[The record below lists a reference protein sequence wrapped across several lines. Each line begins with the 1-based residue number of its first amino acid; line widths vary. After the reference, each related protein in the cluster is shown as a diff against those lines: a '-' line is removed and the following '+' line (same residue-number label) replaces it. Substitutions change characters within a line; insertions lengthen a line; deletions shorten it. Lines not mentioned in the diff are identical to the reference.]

1 MKLISLLIQNFKGI
15 EEFTFT
21 PNGESLTVY
30 GNNGTGKTTL
40 PDAFCWLLFGKDSAG
55 KAAFEL
61 KPLTKGG
68 EPIHNLETV
77 VEAVL
82 IANDKEIKLK
92 KQFSEV
98 WKTKRGEAESKF
110 SGHTVDHFVNGVPVS
125 EREYKIAIEGLCPTE
140 IMFKLLTNPGYFNE
154 QMKWQDRRKVL
165 FDVEGE
171 MTDQDVI
178 DADPELG
185 PLNAIMEKHTL
196 EEYKRILVAERKEVS
211 ERKDQLPIRI
221 SELKNSIPQA
231 ASRTAE
237 VISKEI
243 IGLTKEREA
252 KKAELDR
259 IRNGGEIA
267 QKTKELREAEAELQ
281 EVKNRLNA
289 GKAKESERINS
300 EIAGLRRQIRVI
312 QAAMPMALFDTRDLE
327 KSIVELREKWKIENA
342 KTYDG
347 SDTCPTCKQPL
358 PAWQVEEAVATFNR
372 NKAENLKDIT
382 EHGQTFAAELKA
394 AKEKNEQTQRL
405 ADEATEKVAAIES
418 QIREK
423 ENELQR
429 LEQAGPVISAE
440 RDKAQK
446 KIDGLRSAI
455 GALELK
461 TDELTEGLQAE
472 VDALNEQIRELDKE
486 QASIESHKQTT
497 ARIAELEKEQKEIAG
512 RAGEIEQAL
521 FLLEQ
526 FSRRKAS
533 LVEERV
539 NSRFKFA
546 KFKLFNQLINGGI
559 EETCETLYGGVPYS
573 TGLNTGHKIIVG
585 LDIINTLSEHYGF
598 RPPIFIDNAESVS
611 DIPEMQAQVIR
622 LVKPEIKTAADRKK
636 YSKLVIEGGNVDGK

>member
-237 VISKEI
+237 AISKEI
-243 IGLTKEREA
+243 IALTKEREA

-281 EVKNRLNA
+281 EIKNRLNA

-461 TDELTEGLQAE
+461 TDELTEGLQTE

>member
-1 MKLISLLIQNFKGI
+1 MILHSLRLQNFKGI
-15 EEFTFT
+15 TDFILPT
-21 PNGESLTVY
+21 NGKNVDIF

-40 PDAFCWLLFGKDSAG
+40 PDAFCWLLFGKDSNG
-55 KAAFEL
+55 KADFEI
-61 KPLTKGG
+61 KPLTEDGD
-68 EPIHNLETV
+68 PIHNLETV

-82 IANDKEIKLK
+82 IANDKETKLK

-98 WKTKRGEAESKF
+98 WKTKRGEAEAKF
-110 SGHTVDHFVNGVPVS
+110 SGHTIDHFVDGVPVS
-125 EREYKIAIEGLCPTE
+125 EREYKIAIESLCPTE
-140 IMFKLLTNPGYFNE
+140 AIFKLLTNPGYFNE

-165 FDVEGE
+165 FDIAGD

-178 DADPELG
+178 DADPELK
-185 PLNAIMEKHTL
+185 PLNAMMEKHTL
-196 EEYKRILVAERKEVS
+196 EEYARILAAEKKEVTK
-211 ERKDQLPIRI
+211 RKDELPIRI
-221 SELKNSIPQA
+221 SEQKNSIPHA
-231 ASRTAE
+231 PSRTAE

-243 IGLTKEREA
+243 IKLTKEREA

-259 IRNGGEIA
+259 IGNGGEIA

-289 GKAKESERINS
+289 GKAKEVERING
-300 EIAGLRRQIRVI
+300 EIADLRKQIRVI
-312 QAAMPMALFDTRDLE
+312 QAAMPTALFDTTDLE
-327 KSIVELREKWKIENA
+327 KDIIALREQWRVENE

-358 PAWQVEEAVATFNR
+358 PAWQIEEAVATFNR
-372 NKAENLKDIT
+372 NKAENLKNIT
-382 EHGQTFAAELKA
+382 EHGQMFAAELKA
-394 AKEKNEQTQRL
+394 VKEKNARTQKMADDMTERAAAIGVEIQGLESDLRQLEQT
-405 ADEATEKVAAIES
+405 AI
-418 QIREK
+418 
-423 ENELQR
+423 
-429 LEQAGPVISAE
+429 ISSE

-446 KIDGLRSAI
+446 RIDGLRSSI

-461 TDELTEGLQAE
+461 GDELTEGLQAE
-472 VDALNEQIRELDKE
+472 VDVFNEQIRALDQE
-486 QASIESHKQTT
+486 QASIEHHKQTT

-598 RPPIFIDNAESVS
+598 RPPIFIDNAECVT
-611 DIPEMQAQVIR
+611 DLPEMQSQMIR
-622 LVKPEIKTAADRKK
+622 LIKPQIKTAADRKR
-636 YSKLVIEGGNVDGK
+636 YSKLVIETEATNDGK

>member
-15 EEFTFT
+15 KEFIFT
-21 PNGESLTVY
+21 PNGQNVAVY

-40 PDAFCWLLFGKDSAG
+40 PDAFCWLLFGKDSNG
-55 KAAFEL
+55 KADFEI
-61 KPLTKGG
+61 KPLDADGN
-68 EPIHNLETV
+68 PVHNLETV
-77 VEAVL
+77 VEAL
-82 IANDKEIKLK
+82 LSKDGKEIRLRKVFREK
-92 KQFSEV
+92 WE
-98 WKTKRGEAESKF
+98 TKRGEAEARHT
-110 SGHTVDHFVNGVPVS
+110 GHTNDYFVNGVPVS
-125 EREYKIAIEGLCPTE
+125 EREYKIAIESLCPTE
-140 IMFKLLTNPGYFNE
+140 AIFKLLTNPGYCNE
-154 QMKWQDRRKVL
+154 QMKWPDRRKVL
-165 FDVEGE
+165 FDIAGD

-178 DADPELG
+178 DADPELK
-185 PLNAIMEKHTL
+185 PLNAMMEKHTL

-237 VISKEI
+237 AISKEI
-243 IGLTKEREA
+243 IALTKEREA

-289 GKAKESERINS
+289 GKAKEVERING
-300 EIAGLRRQIRVI
+300 EIAGLRRQIREI
-312 QAAMPMALFDTRDLE
+312 QAKMPTALIDTEELE
-327 KSIVELREKWKIENA
+327 KAIVELREKWRVENE

-358 PAWQVEEAVATFNR
+358 PAWQIEEAVATFNR

-394 AKEKNEQTQRL
+394 AKEQNEQSQKQ

-423 ENELQR
+423 ENALRQ
-429 LEQAGPVISAE
+429 LEQSAPVISAE

-461 TDELTEGLQAE
+461 TDELTEGLQTE

-611 DIPEMQAQVIR
+611 DLPEMQAQVIK
-622 LVKPEIKTAADRKK
+622 LIKPEIKTAADRKK
-636 YSKLVIEGGNVDGK
+636 YSKLVIEGGTNDGK

>member
-15 EEFTFT
+15 KEFTFG

-40 PDAFCWLLFGKDSAG
+40 PDGFCWLLFGKDSAG
-55 KAAFEL
+55 KADFEI
-61 KPLTKGG
+61 KPLDADGN
-68 EPIHNLETV
+68 PVHNLETV
-77 VEAVL
+77 VEAL
-82 IANDKEIKLK
+82 LSKDGKEIRLRKVFREK
-92 KQFSEV
+92 WE
-98 WKTKRGEAESKF
+98 TKRGEAEARHT
-110 SGHTVDHFVNGVPVS
+110 GHTNDYFVNGVPVS
-125 EREYKIAIEGLCPTE
+125 EREYKIAIESLCPTE
-140 IMFKLLTNPGYFNE
+140 AIFKLLTNPGYCNE
-154 QMKWQDRRKVL
+154 QMKWPDRRKVL
-165 FDVEGE
+165 FDIAGD

-178 DADPELG
+178 DADPELK
-185 PLNAIMEKHTL
+185 PLNAMMEKHTL

-243 IGLTKEREA
+243 IGLTKDREA

-289 GKAKESERINS
+289 GKAKEVERING
-300 EIAGLRRQIRVI
+300 EIAGLRRQIREI
-312 QAAMPMALFDTRDLE
+312 QAKMPTALIDTEELE
-327 KSIVELREKWKIENA
+327 KAIVELREKWRVENE

-358 PAWQVEEAVATFNR
+358 PAWQIEEAVATFNR

-394 AKEKNEQTQRL
+394 AKEQNEQSQKQ

-423 ENELQR
+423 ENALRQ
-429 LEQAGPVISAE
+429 LEQSAPVISTE

-446 KIDGLRSAI
+446 KIDGLRSSI

-461 TDELTEGLQAE
+461 SDELTEGLQAE

>member
-1 MKLISLLIQNFKGI
+1 
-15 EEFTFT
+15 
-21 PNGESLTVY
+21 
-30 GNNGTGKTTL
+30 
-40 PDAFCWLLFGKDSAG
+40 
-55 KAAFEL
+55 
-61 KPLTKGG
+61 
-68 EPIHNLETV
+68 
-77 VEAVL
+77 
-82 IANDKEIKLK
+82 
-92 KQFSEV
+92 
-98 WKTKRGEAESKF
+98 
-110 SGHTVDHFVNGVPVS
+110 
-125 EREYKIAIEGLCPTE
+125 
-140 IMFKLLTNPGYFNE
+140 
-154 QMKWQDRRKVL
+154 
-165 FDVEGE
+165 
-171 MTDQDVI
+171 
-178 DADPELG
+178 
-185 PLNAIMEKHTL
+185 
-196 EEYKRILVAERKEVS
+196 
-211 ERKDQLPIRI
+211 
-221 SELKNSIPQA
+221 
-231 ASRTAE
+231 
-237 VISKEI
+237 
-243 IGLTKEREA
+243 
-252 KKAELDR
+252 
-259 IRNGGEIA
+259 
-267 QKTKELREAEAELQ
+267 
-281 EVKNRLNA
+281 
-289 GKAKESERINS
+289 
-300 EIAGLRRQIRVI
+300 
-312 QAAMPMALFDTRDLE
+312 MALFDTRDLE

-358 PAWQVEEAVATFNR
+358 PAWQIEEAVATFNR

-394 AKEKNEQTQRL
+394 AKEQNEQSQKQ

-423 ENELQR
+423 ENALRQ
-429 LEQAGPVISAE
+429 LEQSAPVISTE

-446 KIDGLRSAI
+446 KIDGLRSSI

-461 TDELTEGLQAE
+461 SDELTEGLQAE

-611 DIPEMQAQVIR
+611 DLPEMQAQVIK
-622 LVKPEIKTAADRKK
+622 LIKPEIKTAADRKK
-636 YSKLVIEGGNVDGK
+636 YSKLVIEGGTNDGK

>member
-15 EEFTFT
+15 KEFTFG

-40 PDAFCWLLFGKDSAG
+40 PDGFCWLLFGKDSAG
-55 KAAFEL
+55 KADFEI
-61 KPLTKGG
+61 KPLDADGN
-68 EPIHNLETV
+68 PVHNLETA
-77 VEAVL
+77 VEAL
-82 IANDKEIKLK
+82 LSKDGKEIRLRKVFREK
-92 KQFSEV
+92 WE
-98 WKTKRGEAESKF
+98 TKRGEAEARHT
-110 SGHTVDHFVNGVPVS
+110 GHTNDYFVNGVPVS
-125 EREYKIAIEGLCPTE
+125 EREYKIAIESLCPTE
-140 IMFKLLTNPGYFNE
+140 AIFKLLTNPGYCNE
-154 QMKWQDRRKVL
+154 QMKWPDRRKVL
-165 FDVEGE
+165 FDIAGD

-243 IGLTKEREA
+243 IGLTKDREA

-289 GKAKESERINS
+289 GKAKEAERING
-300 EIAGLRRQIRVI
+300 EITDLRKQIRAI

-358 PAWQVEEAVATFNR
+358 PAWQIEEAVATFNR

-394 AKEKNEQTQRL
+394 AKEQNEQSQKQ

-423 ENELQR
+423 ENALRQ
-429 LEQAGPVISAE
+429 LEQSAPVISAE

-446 KIDGLRSAI
+446 KIDGLRSSI

-461 TDELTEGLQAE
+461 SDELTEGLQTE

-611 DIPEMQAQVIR
+611 DIPEMQAQVIK
-622 LVKPEIKTAADRKK
+622 LIKPEIKTAADRKK

>member
-15 EEFTFT
+15 EEFTFG
-21 PNGESLTVY
+21 PNGESLSVY

-40 PDAFCWLLFGKDSAG
+40 PDAFCWLLFGKDSDG

-61 KPLTKGG
+61 KPLDADNN
-68 EPIHNLETV
+68 PIHNLETV

-98 WKTKRGEAESKF
+98 WKTKRGEAEAKF
-110 SGHTVDHFVNGVPVS
+110 SGHTIDHFVNGVPVS
-125 EREYKIAIEGLCPTE
+125 EREYKIAIESLCPTE
-140 IMFKLLTNPGYFNE
+140 AIFKLLTNPGYCNE
-154 QMKWQDRRKVL
+154 QMKWPDRRKVL
-165 FDVEGE
+165 FDIAGD

-243 IGLTKEREA
+243 IGLTKDREA

-300 EIAGLRRQIRVI
+300 EIAGLRRQIREI
-312 QAAMPMALFDTRDLE
+312 QAKMPTALIDTEELE
-327 KSIVELREKWKIENA
+327 KAIVELREKWRVENE

-358 PAWQVEEAVATFNR
+358 PAWQIEEAVATFNR

-394 AKEKNEQTQRL
+394 AKEQNEQSQKQ

-423 ENELQR
+423 ENALRQ
-429 LEQAGPVISAE
+429 LEQSAPVISSE

-611 DIPEMQAQVIR
+611 DLPEMQAQVIK
-622 LVKPEIKTAADRKK
+622 LIKPEIKTAADRRK
-636 YSKLVIEGGNVDGK
+636 YSKLVIEGGTNDGK